1 MTNVKVGSK
10 PASATFPA
18 LGTTATVLVTRGS
31 RLAVARQVLQQQL
44 EEIDRACSRF
54 RPDSDLT
61 SVNEGAGRRVRVA
74 PVLIT
79 AVEVALRAARVTDG
93 DVDPTVGEALQ
104 LVGYD
109 RDFASVAPEG
119 PPIQLRVGRV
129 PGWRTVEVDRARHTV
144 RVQAGVKLDL
154 GATAK
159 ALAADLSA
167 KAVHDRVGGGVLVS
181 LGGDLAIA
189 GPAPTGGWC
198 VRVTDDHAAP
208 PDAPGETIAL
218 DAGGLATSS
227 TIVRRW
233 KRGGRALHHIIDPGT
248 GWSTESCWQSV
259 SVAAANCVDANVA
272 STAAIVRGEAAV
284 EWLASLEMPAR
295 LVRRDRRVFHIGGWA
310 AVQRS

>member
-1 MTNVKVGSK
+1 MTDVDVGSE

-18 LGTTATVLVTRGS
+18 LGTTATVLVTRRP
-31 RLAVARQVLQQQL
+31 RLAVAREVLESQL
-44 EEIDRACSRF
+44 DDIDRACSRF

-61 SVNEGAGRRVRVA
+61 RVNEADGRRVRVA
-74 PVLIT
+74 PLLTT
-79 AVEVALRAARVTDG
+79 AVEVALRAARVSDG

-109 RDFASVAPEG
+109 RDFASVAPKG

-144 RVQAGVKLDL
+144 RVPAGVTLDL

-167 KAVHDRVGGGVLVS
+167 AAVQDRVGGGVLVS

-189 GPAPTGGWC
+189 GRPPPGGWC

-208 PDAPGETIAL
+208 PGAPGETVAL
-218 DAGGLATSS
+218 QAGGLATSS
-227 TIVRRW
+227 TTVRRW
-233 KRGGRALHHIIDPGT
+233 SRGDRALHHIIDPAT
-248 GWSTESCWQSV
+248 SCSTESCWQTV
-259 SVAAANCVDANVA
+259 SVAASNCVDANVA
-272 STAAIVRGEAAV
+272 ATAAIVRGGSAA
-284 EWLASLEMPAR
+284 EWLASLQMPAR
-295 LVRRDRRVFHIGGWA
+295 LVHRDGRVSHVGGWA
-310 AVQRS
+310 AAERS